1 MRAAPGFEGEARMA
15 TLEAER
21 ERLLLLGATRARRHE
36 PEPPVSGGFI
46 VMTDPEGNKFCL
58 D

>member
-1 MRAAPGFEGEARMA
+1 MAA
-15 TLEAER
+15 LDAEC
-21 ERLLLLGATRARRHE
+21 ERLLPLGATCARRHE

-46 VMTDPEGNKFCL
+46 VMTAPEGNECCL